1 MSDAQVYA
9 YLVRLLAAREQ
20 SQAELRRKLLEK
32 GCTSEAI
39 ENTLKE
45 AVETNIQ
52 SDQRFAEMSLRVAF
66 NKGHGPNRL
75 KQKLQQHESD
85 STFVSKLVSCDE
97 YDWFDLAYSVK
108 TKKFGESIESD
119 WQKRQKQQRFLL
131 GRGFTFDQINFA
143 VSYNPA
149 LDA

>member
-1 MSDAQVYA
+1 
-9 YLVRLLAAREQ
+9 
-20 SQAELRRKLLEK
+20 
-32 GCTSEAI
+32 
-39 ENTLKE
+39 
-45 AVETNIQ
+45 
-52 SDQRFAEMSLRVAF
+52 MSLRVAF

-75 KQKLQQHESD
+75 KQKLQQHEID